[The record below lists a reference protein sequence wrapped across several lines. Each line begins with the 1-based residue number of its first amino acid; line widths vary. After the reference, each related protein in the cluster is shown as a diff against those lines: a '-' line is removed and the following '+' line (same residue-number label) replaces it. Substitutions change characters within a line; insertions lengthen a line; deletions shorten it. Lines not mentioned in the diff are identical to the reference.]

1 MELKIVFEKRAL
13 FEFWVDR
20 FVAGGDFQ
28 VLGVFDEQVDK
39 SALGADSRLEGNLF
53 LDAMVFADDHD
64 QFQVFAGAKADL
76 PLEDA
81 FRIGKKPV
89 TGEPIQIPARK
100 KPVFHASKELN
111 QLINRERSTERPVYV
126 ETVQTPVFAA

>member
-1 MELKIVFEKRAL
+1 MELKIVFEKGAL

-39 SALGADSRLEGNLF
+39 SALGADPRLEGNLF

-64 QFQVFAGAKADL
+64 QFQVSAGAKADL

-81 FRIGKKPV
+81 FRAAFTAGVGIAHTSLLVGDSGLRERLGALQTSLGSK
-89 TGEPIQIPARK
+89 IDQARK
-100 KPVFHASKELN
+100 L
-111 QLINRERSTERPVYV
+111 
-126 ETVQTPVFAA
+126 